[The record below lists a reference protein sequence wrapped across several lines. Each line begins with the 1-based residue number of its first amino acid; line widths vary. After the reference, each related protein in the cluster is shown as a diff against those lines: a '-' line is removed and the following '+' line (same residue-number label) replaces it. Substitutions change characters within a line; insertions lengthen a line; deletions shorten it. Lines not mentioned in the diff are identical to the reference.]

1 MPRLPDLPGTPGPG
15 APRLPNPL
23 GNPLIPAIPPSGQA
37 PSSPVPRRSSYD
49 PYAPGGNAVGP
60 PQPPVYGPSL
70 PATTATGDL
79 TPYTWAVAF
88 LQGLG
93 MPTSGSNIEFVM
105 SWEEA
110 EGGNWGNNA
119 RYNPL
124 NTTQPG
130 YGGTGINS
138 VGVQAYPSWSAGLQA
153 NIQVIKNGYY
163 NQILGLLRQGNASP
177 QDMAN
182 AVANSPW
189 GTQPFSGAMVGP
201 QAAYS
206 GGPIDVNTAVGG
218 AAGLPPDPYQNV
230 AAPQLSLDALR
241 SQYPLV
247 AAVVNA
253 VPELKDIF
261 QQAVSGNWS
270 TDRFIAAVQN
280 STWWATHS
288 DTARQVFALMLSDP
302 ATYQRQIDQ
311 LEANLTNFAAQIGAR
326 PDHQQVLGLAI
337 DALTNGYNQ
346 NQAVL
351 RQKFAQYVT
360 PASGLHF
367 GGEAGSD
374 ESQLRQAMMDLGVF
388 LPENVL
394 DQNIRSI
401 VGGTSDVN
409 AVTAQLRTQA
419 QAAYPAYADEIK
431 NGMNVSTI
439 AEPYMQQAMQLLEKG
454 PGEVN
459 IMDPLIKGALQN
471 TVDGK
476 PTPMSLT
483 DFENQVRQQPDW
495 LHTDNARDS
504 IMQVAHQVLQQFG
517 FAY

>member
-1 MPRLPDLPGTPGPG
+1 MPRSVPDFGS
-15 APRLPNPL
+15 
-23 GNPLIPAIPPSGQA
+23 I
-37 PSSPVPRRSSYD
+37 YD
-49 PYAPGGNAVGP
+49 PPLTNY
-60 PQPPVYGPSL
+60 S
-70 PATTATGDL
+70 PATTPTDTTNPAPSAPM

-88 LQGLG
+88 LQGLSL
-93 MPTSGSNIEFVM
+93 PTTGTNIEFVM
-105 SWEEA
+105 SWEQA
-110 EGGNWGNNA
+110 EGGHWSDSA
-119 RYNPL
+119 KYNPL

-130 YGGTGINS
+130 FGGVGINS
-138 VGVQAYPSWSAGLQA
+138 VGVKAYPSWTAGLQA
-153 NIQVIKNGYY
+153 NITVIRNGYY
-163 NQILGLLRQGNASP
+163 TQILNLLRQGNANP
-177 QDMAN
+177 QDLAS

-189 GTQPFSGAMVGP
+189 GTQPFSGALVGP
-201 QAAYS
+201 QADYS
-206 GGPIDVNTAVGG
+206 GPAIDPNTAGG
-218 AAGLPPDPYQNV
+218 SQPGLSPNPYQDI

-253 VPELKDIF
+253 VPELQKIF
-261 QQAVSGNWS
+261 QEAVAKNWS
-270 TDRFIAAVQN
+270 TDAFISAVQN
-280 STWWATHS
+280 SHWWATHS

-302 ATYQRQIDQ
+302 ATYQRQID
-311 LEANLTNFAAQIGAR
+311 NLQATLSNFAAQLGAR
-326 PDHQQVLGLAI
+326 PDHQSILNLAI
-337 DALTNGYNQ
+337 DALTNGYQ
-346 NQAVL
+346 DNQAML
-351 RQKFAQYVT
+351 REKFAQYVT

-409 AVTAQLRTQA
+409 AVEAQLRSQA
-419 QAAYPAYADEIK
+419 QAAYPAYAKEIQ

-454 PGEVN
+454 PGEIN
-459 IMDPLIKGALQN
+459 IMDPLIKGALQH

-476 PTPMSLT
+476 PTPLSLT
-483 DFENQVRQQPDW
+483 DFENLVRQQPDW

-504 IMQVAHQVLQQFG
+504 MMSVAHQVLQNFG
-517 FAY
+517 LVF